1 MVWAKKKSTSPAPK
15 VHQKVPQGTYFIDFY
30 IGFFLNLNK
39 SSLKKNPLKNFLMNF
54 LGWPG
59 PRKKFRHPQEGKHIT
74 VKLGPP
80 RGQLPS
86 KAVKNENLE
95 TGPQKVQQ
103 WKKYY
108 LETWAPPQ
116 ASSQAKLWKIKIGN
130 WTTKNAA
137 MKKSYREIWASTR
150 PAPKQ
155 SSQNENLEIGPPKM
169 RWLRNYFSIW
179 PLTGQAG
186 DSQLSKYNN

>member
-108 LETWAPPQ
+108 LETWAPPPGQLPSKAVKNKNWKLDHKKCSNEKILPWNLGLHQ
-116 ASSQAKLWKIKIGN
+116 ASSQAKQPKWKLGN
-130 WTTKNAA
+130 WTTKNEVAQ
-137 MKKSYREIWASTR
+137 KLFFNLASHR
-150 PAPKQ
+150 PGWWQPTVKIQ
-155 SSQNENLEIGPPKM
+155 
-169 RWLRNYFSIW
+169 
-179 PLTGQAG
+179 
-186 DSQLSKYNN
+186 